1 MALNLSRILVLRALG
16 LGDLLT
22 AVPALRA
29 VRAQYPDA
37 HLALAMPDRYAD
49 LVALAHGADG
59 TACVDEVIDTRG
71 LTGPPPGPTPDLA
84 INLHGR
90 GPQSIDVCVATG
102 APSILTHAHPDR
114 GLAGPPWMQEL
125 HEVDRWCRL
134 TEYGGASADRRD
146 RLIARPADVPVT
158 RSVVVHPGAASL
170 SRRWPPDRFARVAA
184 RLDRQG
190 HRVVLTGVAEE
201 RGLCRAIADQA
212 GLGADAVLAGELDL
226 VHLAALV
233 CDADLVVC
241 GDTGVAHLASAY
253 RTPSVVLFG
262 PTPPRWWGPPSDG
275 PHTVLWSGRT
285 GDPHADTADPGLLD
299 ISVSDVLTA
308 VRDRL

>member
-1 MALNLSRILVLRALG
+1 MVPPDGVRRRVGGPAGSTDRSARRRAR
-16 LGDLLT
+16 D
-22 AVPALRA
+22 A
-29 VRAQYPDA
+29 VRGRAP
-37 HLALAMPDRYAD
+37 RRG
-49 LVALAHGADG
+49 VALTPMASRPVRPRGS
-59 TACVDEVIDTRG
+59 TTRP
-71 LTGPPPGPTPDLA
+71 TGPPGGA
-84 INLHGR
+84 HRSGR
-90 GPQSIDVCVATG
+90 G
-102 APSILTHAHPDR
+102 
-114 GLAGPPWMQEL
+114 E
-125 HEVDRWCRL
+125 
-134 TEYGGASADRRD
+134 
-146 RLIARPADVPVT
+146 
-158 RSVVVHPGAASL
+158 
-170 SRRWPPDRFARVAA
+170 
-184 RLDRQG
+184 
-190 HRVVLTGVAEE
+190 
-201 RGLCRAIADQA
+201 GLCRAIADQA